1 MKEYV
6 ILNYTPIFSL
16 VDFCGQTIKG
26 DGMVVNSNK
35 DSKKYY
41 FVTTGTK

>member
-1 MKEYV
+1 MFV
-6 ILNYTPIFSL
+6 RLMSL
-16 VDFCGQTIKG
+16 RLSTVNVVDFCGQTIKG
-26 DGMVVNSNK
+26 DGMVVNSHK